1 MSANQLAQVLPGLL
15 VLGLGV
21 GMVFIRTRYAVAVYL
36 VFFGSIIVAAFKM
49 GMVHE
54 RPHVGP
60 AQGLDAPG
68 TATTTATIER
78 ATVFEIEEAREIGG
92 GPNRSADPA
101 DQPPHAAPAL
111 TRSSL

>member
-1 MSANQLAQVLPGLL
+1 
-15 VLGLGV
+15 
-21 GMVFIRTRYAVAVYL
+21 MVFIRTRYAVAVYL

-68 TATTTATIER
+68 TAHTTATIER
-78 ATVFEIEEAREIGG
+78 ATVFEIEEAREIDGG
-92 GPNRSADPA
+92 GLDRGPA
-101 DQPPHAAPAL
+101 GTAEDAPRASPAL